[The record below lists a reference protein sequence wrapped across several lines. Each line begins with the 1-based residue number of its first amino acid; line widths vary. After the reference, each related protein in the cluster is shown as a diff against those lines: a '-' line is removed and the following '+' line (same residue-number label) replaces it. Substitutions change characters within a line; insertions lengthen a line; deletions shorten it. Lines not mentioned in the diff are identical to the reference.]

1 MRKKKEIH
9 IKNRRAFFDYEL
21 IDRLVAGMQL
31 TGTEIKSVRSGK
43 ASIGEGYCYFRN
55 DELWVKG
62 IHIAEYP
69 MASYNNHDPLR
80 ERKLLLKKR
89 ELRKL
94 QKKNKEKG
102 FTIIPLYL
110 FINERGWAKLEIA
123 LARGKRQYD
132 KRHSIRERE
141 EKVNLNRLNKLY

>member
-1 MRKKKEIH
+1 MSKKKKIH
-9 IKNRRAFFDYEL
+9 IKNRRAFFDFEL

-31 TGTEIKSVRSGK
+31 TGTEIKSVRDGK
-43 ASIGEGYCYFRN
+43 ASIGEGYCFFRN
-55 DELWVKG
+55 NELWVKG

-69 MASYNNHDPLR
+69 MASYNNHEPLR

-94 QKKNKEKG
+94 QKKNQEKG

-123 LARGKRQYD
+123 LAKGKRQYD

-141 EKVNLNRLNKLY
+141 EKVNLDRLKKLY